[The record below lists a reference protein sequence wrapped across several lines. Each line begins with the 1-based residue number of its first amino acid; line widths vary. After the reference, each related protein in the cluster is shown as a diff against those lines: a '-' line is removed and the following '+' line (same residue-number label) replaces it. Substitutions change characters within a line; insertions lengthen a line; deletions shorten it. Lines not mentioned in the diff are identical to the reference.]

1 MEINKFTRL
10 VFGLTK
16 SPFILGATL
25 KAHFYNFLMN
35 YPKVTENI
43 SDDMYVDDLAVG
55 EIEILKQKCEELF
68 KKGGFN
74 LHKWHSNVPLL
85 EILK

>member
-1 MEINKFTRL
+1 
-10 VFGLTK
+10 
-16 SPFILGATL
+16 
-25 KAHFYNFLMN
+25 MN

-43 SDDMYVDDLAVG
+43 SDDMYVDDLTVG

-85 EILK
+85 EILKWIPQMCLLMQSKCLKPIQMKLKY